1 MKGSQWQK
9 SRSFCGRIGN
19 RLKRGLKC
27 STLLVH
33 AWCQEV
39 QPHLR
44 DLHNRNS
51 ELHNT
56 KLLHRRRRQTKHHLS
71 QTKLMCVCEEMA
83 DLGAG
88 DIVFFDESEAKILKG
103 SRC

>member
-1 MKGSQWQK
+1 MFNFVGSRVVPRG
-9 SRSFCGRIGN
+9 SAALARS
-19 RLKRGLKC
+19 
-27 STLLVH
+27 V
-33 AWCQEV
+33 
-39 QPHLR
+39 
-44 DLHNRNS
+44 HNRNS
-51 ELHNT
+51 VLHNA

-71 QTKLMCVCEEMA
+71 QSKLMCVCEEMA